1 MDFTQQ
7 FFNRLIRQYVITKGL
22 EIMSTPDQDVQTA
35 VATFTAFLADLTALL
50 PAIQAAFAGG
60 QVTPA
65 DQAALDAVVA
75 QVAPIKTAF
84 DALTPPTPA
93 PAARPGNPAPSHRPG
108 GYPEA
113 V

>member
-1 MDFTQQ
+1 MMPTPQQ
-7 FFNRLIRQYVITKGL
+7 FFSRLIRQYVITKGI

-93 PAARPGNPAPSHRPG
+93 PASPPPTVPPAS
-108 GYPEA
+108 
-113 V
+113 

>member
-22 EIMSTPDQDVQTA
+22 EIMSTPDQDVQAA
-35 VATFTAFLADLTALL
+35 VAAFQAFLTDLTALL

-65 DQAALDAVVA
+65 DQQALDNVVA
-75 QVAPIKTAF
+75 AVAPVKSAF
-84 DALTPPTPA
+84 DALTPPPAPPA
-93 PAARPGNPAPSHRPG
+93 PAVGS
-108 GYPEA
+108 
-113 V
+113 